1 MRWETRDVE
10 DTPTVLD
17 IDEPA
22 LRAFYGRTMNEE
34 AIDVRELARWLGV
47 SEWKAYDL
55 AGDPLFPSFRV
66 GNRHRFWRS
75 EVRAYLA
82 QPRDPWKQSTR
93 SLARG
98 RTGRSQ
104 QSASSRPWPTQLP
117 PPPE

>member
-1 MRWETRDVE
+1 MCWEAHDVE

-17 IDEPA
+17 INELA
-22 LRAFYGRTMNEE
+22 VRAFYGRTMDEE
-34 AIDVRELARWLGV
+34 AIDVHELARRLAI

-55 AGDPLFPSFRV
+55 AADPLFPSFRV

-75 EVRAYLA
+75 EVLAYLA

-93 SLARG
+93 SRARR

-104 QSASSRPWPTQLP
+104 PSASGRPRPTQLP
-117 PPPE
+117 PPPA